1 MSKRRIYLCTLMV
14 LVMCFA
20 TGCGDALYTLT
31 DEEEQTIV
39 LYSAKMVSKFNKFQT
54 TGVCNATIRE
64 GELPIAGM
72 SNIPNENMVS
82 VTDPDIIPTDTQQQT
97 STEPA
102 DNPVS
107 QPEVSTVP
115 TTTAPLDTVIGMEGL
130 DLSITNYE
138 VSSICTATDFFE
150 LTCPAGYSYLVLHL
164 DGTNTTGS
172 DMMIDGFVNG
182 NKYTLTVD
190 GVYKSNNQTTVLL
203 NDLATYKGT
212 IAAGDTKEF
221 VLVFQYKT
229 TQLENFSTLSLM
241 VTSDRGTANL

>member
-54 TGVCNATIRE
+54 TGVCNANIRE
-64 GELPIAGM
+64 GELPIAGATD
-72 SNIPNENMVS
+72 IPNENMDA
-82 VTDPDIIPTDTQQQT
+82 VTDPDIAP
-97 STEPA
+97 S
-102 DNPVS
+102 DNQPDSSSQPSNTPVS
-107 QPEVSTVP
+107 QVQDNQAPAV
-115 TTTAPLDTVIGMEGL
+115 TAPIDTVLGMEGL
-130 DLSITNYE
+130 ELSITNYE
-138 VSSICTATDFFE
+138 VTSIYTATDFFE

-164 DGTNTTGS
+164 DGYNTTGS
-172 DMMIDGFVNG
+172 DMMIDGFTNG
-182 NKYTLTVD
+182 NKYTLTID
-190 GVYKSNNQTTVLL
+190 GVYKSSNQTTVLL

-212 IAAGDTKEF
+212 IAAGDSKDF

-229 TQLENFSTLSLM
+229 TQLENFSTLSLV